1 MFHSFL
7 VSRNLYIFMF
17 EIFAAAYASISKLTL
32 NWNNIELSLGTFNFS
47 VFRLMLITIGSTLS
61 KTLITMI
68 SDIRRVDM
76 GTRPLA
82 NITCLYQTGA
92 FKQWHTWRMKMV
104 TNPLLHTKDS
114 LHILTQTR
122 CLGHCVHHSIVWHSR
137 NDATAIIYW
146 SQMML
151 ECMIKVRMCSCPF
164 WKWGIK
170 GK

>member
-1 MFHSFL
+1 MPTVFYLTKVLTGFRILQRLKLELKQCWVLVHLTFL
-7 VSRNLYIFMF
+7 F
-17 EIFAAAYASISKLTL
+17 
-32 NWNNIELSLGTFNFS
+32 
-47 VFRLMLITIGSTLS
+47 FRLRLITIGSTPS

-76 GTRPLA
+76 GTPPLA
-82 NITCLYQTGA
+82 NITCLCQTGA

-104 TNPLLHTKDS
+104 TDPLLHTKDS
-114 LHILTQTR
+114 LHILPETR
-122 CLGHCVHHSIVWHSR
+122 CLGHCVHSIVWHSR